1 MKHMDGHI
9 GEAVAKRAEAVW
21 FPPGA
26 WSRDA
31 EDEARRHGL
40 MVVKDR
46 CIVEEHRHLFD
57 TQGQPRRTST
67 NDGGGRPIRKGMREC
82 RMAAI
87 GRCVLVP
94 TDFSETSHAALACAV
109 SLVERCDASL
119 HLLHVVEAIVG
130 AEPLGRHPDVLSEV
144 ERAVERS
151 VLEEL
156 RDLLSAD
163 DHARLRVRL
172 AVEWGTAT
180 VEILRYAR
188 SHDVDL
194 IAMGRHG
201 RSGIKH
207 MLLGSVAD
215 KVVCHAPCAVLS
227 VGY

>member
-1 MKHMDGHI
+1 M
-9 GEAVAKRAEAVW
+9 
-21 FPPGA
+21 
-26 WSRDA
+26 RD
-31 EDEARRHGL
+31 
-40 MVVKDR
+40 
-46 CIVEEHRHLFD
+46 HLRQD
-57 TQGQPRRTST
+57 AG
-67 NDGGGRPIRKGMREC
+67 EC
-82 RMAAI
+82 RVAAI
-87 GRCVLVP
+87 GRRVLVP
-94 TDFSETSHAALACAV
+94 TDFSETSHAALVCAV

-130 AEPLGRHPDVLSEV
+130 AEPLGRHPGVLSDV

-207 MLLGSVAD
+207 VLLGSVAD